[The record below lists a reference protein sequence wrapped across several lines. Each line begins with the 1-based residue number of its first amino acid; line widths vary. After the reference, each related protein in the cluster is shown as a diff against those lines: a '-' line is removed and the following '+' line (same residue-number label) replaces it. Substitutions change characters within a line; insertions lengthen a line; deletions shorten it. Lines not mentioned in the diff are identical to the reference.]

1 MNTKDMIMDSAIKLF
16 LKDGFANVSNAKILE
31 KSNVGSGTIY
41 YHFTNK
47 DDLIT
52 SVLDKYVLEML
63 TKRLDI
69 IKSYSGD
76 SHSTLEFLYRQ
87 MIGCDSKKEPYF
99 VLVDSEDYSFKKV
112 ILLACEGI
120 QKYESVNRK
129 YNEFNDALIEY
140 IAEYINTGKEKGEIR
155 DDLTSQELSYLIQ
168 SNLNGVFF
176 MSIIQDNLNLN
187 EIIESN
193 VKNVWE
199 FIKANEN

>member
-1 MNTKDMIMDSAIKLF
+1 MDTKDNIMDSAIKLF
-16 LKDGFANVSNAKILE
+16 LKDGFANVSNASILKE
-31 KSNVGSGTIY
+31 SNVGSGTIY

-63 TKRLDI
+63 RKRLEI
-69 IKSYSGD
+69 IQSFSGD
-76 SHSTLEFLYRQ
+76 SFSTLEFLYRQ
-87 MIGCDSKKEPYF
+87 MIGCDSEREPYF

-129 YNEFNDALIEY
+129 YNEFNDALIDY
-140 IAEYINTGKEKGEIR
+140 IVDYIEIGKEKGEIR
-155 DDLTSQELSYLIQ
+155 EDISTQELSYFIQ

-193 VKNVWE
+193 IRNVWD
-199 FIKANEN
+199 FIKK